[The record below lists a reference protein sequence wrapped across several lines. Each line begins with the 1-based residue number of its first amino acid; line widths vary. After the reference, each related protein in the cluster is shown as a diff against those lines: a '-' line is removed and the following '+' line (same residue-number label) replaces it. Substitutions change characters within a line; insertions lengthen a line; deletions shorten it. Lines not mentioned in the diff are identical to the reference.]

1 MINVTLVHPSML
13 ALHCTLLYIY
23 CTFQDYVHI
32 IQTVIYYK
40 TINKPGTKAIWSYSY
55 FLKNPYF
62 IYYNTVKRM
71 TWSPVI
77 LQCNFKIH
85 IR

>member
-1 MINVTLVHPSML
+1 MINVKCSSVNVSTTLYITVH
-13 ALHCTLLYIY
+13 LLYIPRLR
-23 CTFQDYVHI
+23 TH
-32 IQTVIYYK
+32 QTVIYYK
-40 TINKPGTKAIWSYSY
+40 TINKPGTKAIWRYSY
-55 FLKNPYF
+55 FKKNHYF
-62 IYYNTVKRM
+62 IYYNTVKCM